1 MMRLLVSSIVA
12 FVLLGNIAFNVQAY
26 KSYAKHQLWR
36 LQITNNEQV
45 AKMLDFSRVAHLH
58 DINFWSEEFRMN
70 IPVSLYP
77 SLIK

>member
-1 MMRLLVSSIVA
+1 MMRVLVSSITV
-12 FVLLGNIAFNVQAY
+12 FVLLGTIAFDVQAY

-36 LQITNNEQV
+36 LQVTNNEQV

-70 IPVSLYP
+70 VPVSL
-77 SLIK
+77 SLSVIN